1 MENKEKEIA
10 LHLVTKELNRA
21 TNMYA
26 PMNSPH
32 EGIAILGE
40 EFFELWQEVIKS
52 PKKRDRQA
60 MTEEAVQTAAMAI
73 RFIIDV
79 CLKET
84 CPYCNGPVPCLTCS
98 SD

>member
-40 EFFELWQEVIKS
+40 EFLLGRS
-52 PKKRDRQA
+52 
-60 MTEEAVQTAAMAI
+60 
-73 RFIIDV
+73 
-79 CLKET
+79 
-84 CPYCNGPVPCLTCS
+84 N
-98 SD
+98 